1 MNVKKLIPLGGL
13 SLLIICVT
21 ASCWTEPNL
30 GMAPKIN
37 FDRVEFVEAGFLDS
51 LIVFVKF
58 EDGDGD
64 LGLTGDETLPP
75 YQAFDFVRDDG
86 GNLIRFGSRAG
97 LPPYN
102 PIDWIINPE
111 INGEVVQDTFLIK
124 VNENHY
130 NYFVEFLVKQA
141 GGNFTLFDPRNP
153 PFYQT
158 FNGRFP
164 LLNRTGETR
173 PLAGTLRYG
182 MVSSQFNTLFGNK
195 TIKLRIQIQ
204 DRALNRSN
212 TIESNEFTL
221 AEVLRN

>member
-1 MNVKKLIPLGGL
+1 MKKLLSLGGL
-13 SLLIICVT
+13 SLLLICITV
-21 ASCWTEPNL
+21 SCFNEPNL
-30 GMAPKIN
+30 GFPPKID
-37 FDRVEFVEAGFLDS
+37 FDKVEFVEAGFLDS

-64 LGLTGDETLPP
+64 LGLRGDETFPP
-75 YQAFDFVRDDG
+75 YQAFDFIRDDSG
-86 GNLIRFGSRAG
+86 SLISFGSRPG

-111 INGEVVQDTFLIK
+111 VSGQVIRDTILIRT
-124 VNENHY
+124 NDNHY
-130 NYFVEFLVKQA
+130 NYFVEFMVKQA
-141 GGNFTLFDPRNP
+141 GGNFISLDPRNP
-153 PFYQT
+153 PFFQT

-164 LLNRTGETR
+164 LLNRTEEIR

-182 MVSSQFNTLFGNK
+182 LVSSQFNNLFGTQ

-212 TIESNEFTL
+212 TIESVEFTL
-221 AEVLRN
+221 AGVRRN

>member
-1 MNVKKLIPLGGL
+1 MKKLLSLGGL
-13 SLLIICVT
+13 SLLIICITV
-21 ASCWTEPNL
+21 SCFNEPNL
-30 GMAPKIN
+30 GFPPNIE
-37 FDRVEFVEAGFLDS
+37 FERVEFVEAGFLDS
-51 LIVFVKF
+51 LIVFIKF

-64 LGLTGDETLPP
+64 LGLTGDETFPP
-75 YQAFDFVRDDG
+75 YNPYDFVRDDNG
-86 GNLIRFGSRAG
+86 DLIRFGSRAG

-102 PIDWIINPE
+102 PLDWIINPE
-111 INGEVVQDTFLIK
+111 VNGTVVQDTILIRT
-124 VNENHY
+124 NENHY

-164 LLNRTGETR
+164 LLNRTGESR

-182 MVSSQFNTLFGNK
+182 MVSSQFNTLFGNQ

-212 TIESNEFTL
+212 TIESDEFTL

>member
-1 MNVKKLIPLGGL
+1 MKKLFSLGAL
-13 SLLIICVT
+13 SLLIICT
-21 ASCWTEPNL
+21 ITSCFEEPNL
-30 GMAPKIN
+30 GFAPKID
-37 FDRVEFVEAGFLDS
+37 FDKVEFVEAGFLDS

-64 LGLTGDETLPP
+64 LGLTGDETFPP
-75 YQAFDFVRDDG
+75 YQAFDFVRDDNG
-86 GNLIRFGSRAG
+86 DLISFGSRPG

-111 INGEVVQDTFLIK
+111 VNGEVIQDTVLIQT
-124 VNENHY
+124 NENHY
-130 NYFVEFLVKQA
+130 NFFIEFLIKQA
-141 GGNFTLFDPRNP
+141 GGNFTLFDPREP

-164 LLNRTGETR
+164 LLNRTEEIR

-182 MVSSQFNTLFGNK
+182 MVSSQFTNLFGNK